1 MQAKRARRVPH
12 AADARQ
18 DHFDLDAN
26 DATAETNGAPL
37 ALSAAL
43 SPPSRP
49 VSPSCPRARRVL
61 RGSSEAKAA
70 EVTPCDY
77 RRDK

>member
-12 AADARQ
+12 GADARH

-49 VSPSCPRARRVL
+49 VSPSCRARPTSTQGL
-61 RGSSEAKAA
+61 ERGKG
-70 EVTPCDY
+70 
-77 RRDK
+77 R

>member
-43 SPPSRP
+43 SPPLSTRE
-49 VSPSCPRARRVL
+49 SELPRAPDEYSGARARQRPL
-61 RGSSEAKAA
+61 R
-70 EVTPCDY
+70 
-77 RRDK
+77 

>member
-37 ALSAAL
+37 ASSLPY
-43 SPPSRP
+43 PPP
-49 VSPSCPRARRVL
+49 LDP
-61 RGSSEAKAA
+61 
-70 EVTPCDY
+70 
-77 RRDK
+77 

>member
-43 SPPSRP
+43 SPLALSRP
-49 VSPSCPRARRVL
+49 VSPSCRARPTSTQGL
-61 RGSSEAKAA
+61 ERGKG
-70 EVTPCDY
+70 
-77 RRDK
+77 R

>member
-1 MQAKRARRVPH
+1 MPR

-49 VSPSCPRARRVL
+49 VSELPARPTSTQGL
-61 RGSSEAKAA
+61 ERGKG
-70 EVTPCDY
+70 
-77 RRDK
+77 R

>member
-26 DATAETNGAPL
+26 DVTAETNGARAPSPYRPPYPPPL
-37 ALSAAL
+37 D
-43 SPPSRP
+43 P
-49 VSPSCPRARRVL
+49 
-61 RGSSEAKAA
+61 
-70 EVTPCDY
+70 
-77 RRDK
+77 

>member
-26 DATAETNGAPL
+26 DATAETNGAP
-37 ALSAAL
+37 
-43 SPPSRP
+43 SPYPP
-49 VSPSCPRARRVL
+49 PLDP
-61 RGSSEAKAA
+61 
-70 EVTPCDY
+70 
-77 RRDK
+77 

>member
-37 ALSAAL
+37 ALS
-43 SPPSRP
+43 PPSRP
-49 VSPSCPRARRVL
+49 VSPSCRARPTSTQGL
-61 RGSSEAKAA
+61 ERGKG
-70 EVTPCDY
+70 
-77 RRDK
+77 R